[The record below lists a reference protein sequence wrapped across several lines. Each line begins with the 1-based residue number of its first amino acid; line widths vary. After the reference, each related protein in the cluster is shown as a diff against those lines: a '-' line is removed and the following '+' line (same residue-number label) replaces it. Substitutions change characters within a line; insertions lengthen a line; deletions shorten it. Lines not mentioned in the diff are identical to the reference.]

1 MPSLSSVP
9 TRSATLLEVLRL
21 SNSIVRHRFAYRRG
35 ESQDRYLID
44 NEPPTTSHHLRHN
57 TKHTNMSTPQLD
69 LKKPAEPAAD
79 AKAEVKEEK
88 LSSDA
93 LTKYQTA
100 SALLGDVLKKF
111 IPTVVEGKSVLD
123 LCNE

>member
-1 MPSLSSVP
+1 
-9 TRSATLLEVLRL
+9 
-21 SNSIVRHRFAYRRG
+21 
-35 ESQDRYLID
+35 
-44 NEPPTTSHHLRHN
+44 
-57 TKHTNMSTPQLD
+57 MSTPQLD

>member
-1 MPSLSSVP
+1 MVTSIFKVEHSRRCYQSKPHCYIP
-9 TRSATLLEVLRL
+9 DIDVLH
-21 SNSIVRHRFAYRRG
+21 IYF
-35 ESQDRYLID
+35 I
-44 NEPPTTSHHLRHN
+44 
-57 TKHTNMSTPQLD
+57 MSTPQLD
-69 LKKPAEPAAD
+69 LKKPEPTPDAAAGTAAAAD
-79 AKAEVKEEK
+79 VKEEK

-100 SALLGDVLKKF
+100 SALLGEVLKKF

>member
-1 MPSLSSVP
+1 
-9 TRSATLLEVLRL
+9 
-21 SNSIVRHRFAYRRG
+21 
-35 ESQDRYLID
+35 
-44 NEPPTTSHHLRHN
+44 
-57 TKHTNMSTPQLD
+57 MSTPQLD

-79 AKAEVKEEK
+79 AQAAEVKEEK
-88 LSSDA
+88 LSNDA

-100 SALLGDVLKKF
+100 SSILGDVLKKF